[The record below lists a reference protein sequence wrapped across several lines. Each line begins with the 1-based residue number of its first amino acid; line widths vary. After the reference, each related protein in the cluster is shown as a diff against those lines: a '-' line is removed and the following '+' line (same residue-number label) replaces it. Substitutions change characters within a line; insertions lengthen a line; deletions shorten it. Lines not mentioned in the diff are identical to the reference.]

1 MSYALIIVGV
11 MLLIASIRDMQGT
24 LFTLLRDDFIGMHSY
39 VFWLLSILGIGAV
52 GYVPKMKGLSDGF
65 LILVFLMLF
74 ISNKGFFNQFMS
86 QISGVE
92 STQQQTIQNA
102 PQFNVQDE
110 DAVGNVNVSG
120 GSGGSG
126 GSSVSVSSG
135 SGSGSI
141 SGSGLGLANS
151 QTNTVD
157 SNISYPNLNLS
168 NLPQPTTNNNIDPN
182 TLLNNVYAGQNPN
195 DLTDFLNTF
204 GSGGSG
210 GNGALTNTGGFIDYG
225 GTGEFGG
232 DSNDANDIGGFD

>member
-52 GYVPKMKGLSDGF
+52 GYVPKMKSLSDGF

-74 ISNKGFFNQFMS
+74 ISNKGFFNQFMA

-120 GSGGSG
+120 GAGGSG

-135 SGSGSI
+135 SGSGSGSGSI
-141 SGSGLGLANS
+141 GGSGLGLANS
-151 QTNTVD
+151 QISTVD
-157 SNISYPNLNLS
+157 SNISYPD
-168 NLPQPTTNNNIDPN
+168 LPQPTTNNSIDPN

-210 GNGALTNTGGFIDYG
+210 GLTNTGGFIDYG